1 MLALVQSHLMAQIM
15 SVLAPL
21 LQTAPIMSAQAL
33 SPLMARIT
41 SAPEQ
46 LPLTAQT
53 MSAQG
58 PLLLTVPIMSVLAL
72 SPLMARITLALEL

>member
-58 PLLLTVPIMSVLAL
+58 PLLLTVPITLVQA
-72 SPLMARITLALEL
+72 PLPPMAPTT